1 MTERDEA
8 HGIPGQEL
16 LHRGISRRGALKA
29 GAFAGA
35 AFFAAHAT
43 GNYGLVQ
50 AAAKQGLIPP
60 SSSVAVHRSRADDF
74 DDTPIDPVA
83 VMDGS
88 AGWFPSRYG
97 PGDELGAINE
107 ITPQKTLEAW
117 RLIKNNKNKPPKTYS
132 LGELM
137 EPGIPAYPG
146 RAYEQTLNAPSTEP
160 PYAGDN
166 MLNGSEERISTTYHI
181 ATQLDG
187 LPHIGVGDVFYNGFR
202 ASELIAPDG
211 SGVLHLGSHLVPPFI
226 TRGILLDVLSV
237 KVEQGASD
245 ALGDPVDGKPILAN
259 SYRITVEDL
268 QAAMQRAKIRSIE
281 PGDVVVIRT
290 GWTHLFSATD
300 EDKKARYLATEPGIY
315 LREARWLAQFRPA
328 VVASDTWALEVLP
341 PPEPYTTTQLFPV
354 HQELITH
361 HGIRI
366 GEAFR
371 SEDLVADGV
380 HEFVFFY
387 TGQRAKGSTATNVQ
401 PGALASPW
409 K

>member
-1 MTERDEA
+1 
-8 HGIPGQEL
+8 
-16 LHRGISRRGALKA
+16 
-29 GAFAGA
+29 
-35 AFFAAHAT
+35 
-43 GNYGLVQ
+43 
-50 AAAKQGLIPP
+50 
-60 SSSVAVHRSRADDF
+60 
-74 DDTPIDPVA
+74 
-83 VMDGS
+83 
-88 AGWFPSRYG
+88 
-97 PGDELGAINE
+97 GDELGAINE

-117 RLIKNNKNKPPKTYS
+117 RLIKNNKNRPPKTYS

-259 SYRITVEDL
+259 S
-268 QAAMQRAKIRSIE
+268 
-281 PGDVVVIRT
+281 
-290 GWTHLFSATD
+290 
-300 EDKKARYLATEPGIY
+300 
-315 LREARWLAQFRPA
+315 
-328 VVASDTWALEVLP
+328 
-341 PPEPYTTTQLFPV
+341 
-354 HQELITH
+354 
-361 HGIRI
+361 
-366 GEAFR
+366 
-371 SEDLVADGV
+371 
-380 HEFVFFY
+380 
-387 TGQRAKGSTATNVQ
+387 
-401 PGALASPW
+401 
-409 K
+409 